1 MSSTKGSTRIHN
13 YCFND
18 HKSAIRTFDWSGKVH
33 FFSVFRLPNGLRN
46 FLKDS
51 REHPII
57 LSTASMSEDNHN
69 NDVATDTSSR
79 MVESRTCRL
88 GHRHFKVHRLRQ
100 SSGRPQWGEI
110 FSEGAYLHYCHF
122 IYKSLTLWELKKY
135 GVKCRTYGNTG
146 CGVFKGGIQN

>member
-1 MSSTKGSTRIHN
+1 MSSTKVSTRIHSY
-13 YCFND
+13 YCND
-18 HKSAIRTFDWSGKVH
+18 HKSAIKRRRKILIDRLKYF
-33 FFSVFRLPNGLRN
+33 FFSIFRLPNGLRN

-69 NDVATDTSSR
+69 TDVATDTSGR

-110 FSEGAYLHYCHF
+110 FSEGAYFLSVIF
-122 IYKSLTLWELKKY
+122 IKH
-135 GVKCRTYGNTG
+135 
-146 CGVFKGGIQN
+146 

>member
-1 MSSTKGSTRIHN
+1 MIMYVWRI
-13 YCFND
+13 YFRFMLLIYRL
-18 HKSAIRTFDWSGKVH
+18 KYIFS
-33 FFSVFRLPNGLRN
+33 SVFRLPNIGLRN

-69 NDVATDTSSR
+69 TDVATDTSGR

-100 SSGRPQWGEI
+100 SSGMPQWDEI
-110 FSEGAYLHYCHF
+110 FSVGAYILSF
-122 IYKSLTLWELKKY
+122 IFIKY
-135 GVKCRTYGNTG
+135 
-146 CGVFKGGIQN
+146 

>member
-13 YCFND
+13 YWIVSND
-18 HKSAIRTFDWSGKVH
+18 HKSAIRRRKLLIDQLKDIFS
-33 FFSVFRLPNGLRN
+33 SVFRLPNIGLRN
-46 FLKDS
+46 FFKDS

-69 NDVATDTSSR
+69 TDVATDTSGR

-100 SSGRPQWGEI
+100 SSGMPQWGEI
-110 FSEGAYLHYCHF
+110 FSVGAYILSF
-122 IYKSLTLWELKKY
+122 IFIKY
-135 GVKCRTYGNTG
+135 
-146 CGVFKGGIQN
+146 